1 MLEILL
7 QIAFYLLIHFLL
19 LQLNLNQKKMKFN
32 ILRRLFT
39 FLTIIAISLSF
50 TSCQEKVS
58 EELPNILWL
67 VSEDNSPLLGCY
79 GDEFATTPNLD
90 ELASEG
96 FLYTHAYANA
106 PVCAPARNTIITGVY
121 ACSNGN
127 QHMRSYYPKSESV
140 KTYPEY
146 LREVGY
152 YCTNNVKTDYN
163 TNSIDPSKIWDETS
177 RKAHYKN
184 RADGQPFFA
193 VFNTTISH
201 ESCIH
206 KFIPNEELRHS
217 PEEVFIP
224 PYHPATPEMKHDWA
238 QYYDKVEDMDTW
250 IGNKLKEL
258 KDLGLAENTIV
269 FYYGDHGGVLAR
281 SKRYVYETGTRVPFI
296 IRIPEKYKYLFPAEK
311 TNSKVDRLI
320 SFVDLVPTILSIAGI
335 EIPDYL
341 QGSAFLG
348 KQKTAEPEYAFMFR
362 GRMDERYDMC
372 RAVRDQKFRYIRNYM
387 PYRIY
392 GQHINYLWKA
402 PSVGSWEQAYLNGD
416 CNKTQSA
423 FWETKPVEELY
434 DTENDPWEINNL
446 AKNPDYKEVLERM
459 RAANKDWVTKIKD
472 TGFIP
477 EADRVERAGETAMYD
492 YMRSGN
498 INLKE
503 IMDAAEIATLGKVEN
518 IGKLKEHLK
527 SDESAV
533 RYWGATGLLI
543 LGEKAAPAI
552 GDLKTATSDES
563 ASVVCVAAEALYYL
577 GEKEAAKKAMLS
589 VLKKQSE
596 FARCHILNV
605 IDYANEKSP
614 EIIDGIANM
623 VKTADSKSLKKY
635 DMRVA
640 SWLFEKWAL
649 NTDDYGV
656 EFVK

>member
-1 MLEILL
+1 MIKWK
-7 QIAFYLLIHFLL
+7 
-19 LQLNLNQKKMKFN
+19 NLKINSIKMKLKNKNYFALAF
-32 ILRRLFT
+32 ICLLFL
-39 FLTIIAISLSF
+39 FG
-50 TSCQEKVS
+50 CHNKQS

-127 QHMRSYYPKSESV
+127 QHMRSYYPKSEAV
-140 KTYPEY
+140 KTYPEF
-146 LREVGY
+146 LREAGY
-152 YCTNNVKTDYN
+152 YCTNNAKTDYN
-163 TNSIDPSKIWDETS
+163 TNTIDPSKIWDESST
-177 RKAHYKN
+177 KAHYRN
-184 RADGQPFFA
+184 RPEGKPFFA
-193 VFNTTISH
+193 VFNTNISH
-201 ESCIH
+201 EHCIF
-206 KFIPNEELRHS
+206 KSIPNDKLRHN
-217 PEEVFIP
+217 PEKVKIA

-238 QYYDKVEDMDTW
+238 QFYDKVEDMDTW

-258 KDLGLAENTIV
+258 DDLGLAENTIV
-269 FYYGDHGGVLAR
+269 FYYSDHGGILAR

-296 IRIPEKYKYLFPAEK
+296 VRIPKKYKYLFPAEK

-320 SFVDLVPTILSIAGI
+320 SFVDLVPTLLSIAGI

-348 KQKTAEPEYAFMFR
+348 KQKTADPEYAYMFR

-392 GQHINYLWKA
+392 GQHINYLWQA

-416 CNKTQSA
+416 CNKTQSV
-423 FWETKPVEELY
+423 FWESKPVEELY
-434 DTENDPWEINNL
+434 DTENDPWEVNNL
-446 AKNPDYKEVLERM
+446 AENSDYKEVLERM
-459 RAANKDWVTKIKD
+459 RAANKNWVTKIKD

-477 EADRVERAGETAMYD
+477 EADRVERAGEIPMYD
-492 YMRSGN
+492 YMRSGKVD
-498 INLKE
+498 LKK
-503 IMDAAEIATLGKVEN
+503 IMDAAEIATLGKAEN
-518 IGKLKEHLK
+518 IDKLKLYLN

-533 RYWGATGLLI
+533 RYWGASGLLI

-552 GDLKTATSDES
+552 SELKAAITDES
-563 ASVVCVAAEALYYL
+563 ASVVSVAAEALYYL
-577 GEKEAAKKAMLS
+577 GEKEAARKALIS
-589 VLKKQSE
+589 VLKNQSE
-596 FARCHILNV
+596 FARCHALNI
-605 IDYANEKSP
+605 IDYTNEKSP
-614 EIIDGIANM
+614 EFIDGVVNMIENAGAN
-623 VKTADSKSLKKY
+623 TQNEY

-640 SWLFEKWAL
+640 KWLIEKWGL
-649 NTDDYGV
+649 NPKDYKI
-656 EFVK
+656 EFAW